1 MTLRI
6 VEIDCFYG
14 HVQVLRDLS
23 LELGDGEVLCLLGRN
38 GAGKTTTLKA
48 IMGLLKPRSGKVF
61 LDDRELTALP
71 AHEIPKQGIAY
82 VPQGRRLFSELTV
95 EENLSIGLMVRGRGR
110 ETLDRVLAL
119 FPILR
124 ERLRQTAGTLSGGEQ
139 EMLAVARALCVEP
152 RVLLLDEPTEG
163 LMPAMIA
170 TILDTVR
177 RLKAQGVATI
187 LVEQRVEAA
196 LAVADRIA
204 FIENGVARETATP
217 AALRADPALLHRY
230 VGVGMQRP
238 GAHRH

>member
-6 VEIDCFYG
+6 VGINCFYG

-23 LELGDGEVLCLLGRN
+23 LELATGEVLCLLGRN

-48 IMGLLKPRSGKVF
+48 IMGLLKPRSGQIH
-61 LDDRELTALP
+61 LGETELTALP
-71 AHEIPKQGIAY
+71 AHLIPRQGIAY

-95 EENLSIGLMVRGRGR
+95 EENLTIGLMVRNHGR
-110 ETLDRVLAL
+110 ETLDRVLGL

-124 ERLRQTAGTLSGGEQ
+124 ERLTQTSGTLSGGEQ

-163 LMPAMIA
+163 LMPTMIA
-170 TILDTVR
+170 TILETVR
-177 RLKAQGVATI
+177 ALKAQGVATI

-196 LAVADRIA
+196 LAVADRVV

-217 AALRADPALLHRY
+217 AALRSDPALLHRY
-230 VGVGMQRP
+230 VGVGLQKR
-238 GAHRH
+238 